1 MAIAASDIK
10 RVKGQGFLL
19 NRGTEEFSGRII
31 TENGILTAEQ
41 MKCLSEAAEKFGN
54 GKITFTSRLTV
65 ELPGI
70 HYDNIEAFQQYVAQ
84 AGMVTGGT
92 GSKVRPVVS
101 CKGTT
106 CVFGL
111 YDTQALAKELHEL
124 YYNGYHDVI
133 LPHKF
138 KIAVGGCPNNCVKPG
153 LNDFG
158 VYGQCV
164 PEQDL
169 IKCRSCVKCGV
180 IERCPVH
187 CVSRGAAGKIVVD
200 TEKCTNC
207 GKCIAACPMHSFSE
221 KERGYAVVI
230 GGIWG
235 KTQRLGTN
243 IGGVYSEDE
252 VMKLIEKAIL
262 LYRELGKTGERFG
275 RTIDRV
281 GVDEFIRQLKSDDV
295 LSRKEAILAV
305 AAKSKGGASC

>member
-106 CVFGL
+106 CVLWPVRHPGFGQRAPRAVL
-111 YDTQALAKELHEL
+111 QRLPRCDLASQIQDRRGRLPQQLRQTRPKRSGHRRPAGTQAE
-124 YYNGYHDVI
+124 G
-133 LPHKF
+133 
-138 KIAVGGCPNNCVKPG
+138 
-153 LNDFG
+153 
-158 VYGQCV
+158 
-164 PEQDL
+164 
-169 IKCRSCVKCGV
+169 R
-180 IERCPVH
+180 
-187 CVSRGAAGKIVVD
+187 
-200 TEKCTNC
+200 
-207 GKCIAACPMHSFSE
+207 
-221 KERGYAVVI
+221 
-230 GGIWG
+230 
-235 KTQRLGTN
+235 RL
-243 IGGVYSEDE
+243 
-252 VMKLIEKAIL
+252 
-262 LYRELGKTGERFG
+262 
-275 RTIDRV
+275 
-281 GVDEFIRQLKSDDV
+281 
-295 LSRKEAILAV
+295 
-305 AAKSKGGASC
+305 